1 MENSVPLLGVYFCID
16 HPDNSTPRRKPGS
29 GMFLEASKDHKIEL
43 KNSVMIGDSK
53 DDIQVGKDLGMDTI
67 LVLTGR
73 GEKTI
78 TDNPDINPTIIV
90 DNLKKAADWILN
102 E

>member
-1 MENSVPLLGVYFCID
+1 
-16 HPDNSTPRRKPGS
+16 
-29 GMFLEASKDHKIEL
+29 
-43 KNSVMIGDSK
+43 MIGDSK
-53 DDIQVGKDLGMDTI
+53 DYIQVGKDLGMDTI